1 MVGRLAVLA
10 GVATLAAATALPA
23 QTLAD
28 GDRVLVTTFG
38 DVAALAL
45 GRDHLFLASD
55 AGIAVRDLLQE
66 RWLPPL
72 APVPGYPPPGYAT
85 ALAYD
90 PIGDGLWLGLETGE
104 LFQMS
109 FAFGEW
115 TRASFQADGAIIRI
129 VHDATEGT
137 LWVGTPAGWYRV
149 RDDGGFGRF
158 MIRADMVPEE
168 IRRSGE
174 QNLGLLAVQGTL
186 GTDDRLRRFALTDA
200 IPGESPGRFYVG
212 TAGGGAVRVD
222 TNTLDRSWLQF
233 GTLTR
238 GLGSIAVD
246 GQEIWFGGDGG
257 GPRDGVARAS
267 RDLGAW
273 TRYEA
278 GVDNAPRGFVARIA
292 TSPEGVWFATSEG
305 VYRLDPRAASP
316 AWLRL
321 TARDGLPADQGTS
334 VVPTASGAWIGT
346 LRGLARV
353 DASGTVVSTGLE
365 GARVLDLALAG
376 ETLWVATD
384 RGLFTRSG
392 EGEPV
397 AVGDAPALAT
407 GPVVAVA
414 TNGDLVAAL
423 TPDALHVRRE
433 GRWAAPDRTLARLGA
448 LLRLH
453 IDADG
458 GLWVAGATG
467 IASLE
472 SGRAPRTWLVPGDI
486 PEGPVRGLTVDGDH
500 LWVATPA
507 GALRIDRTR

>member
-1 MVGRLAVLA
+1 MVGRRAA
-10 GVATLAAATALPA
+10 LAAAVALAAAMPVAA
-23 QTLAD
+23 QTLATA
-28 GDRVLVTTFG
+28 DRVLVTSFG

-45 GRDHLFLASD
+45 GRDHLFLAGD
-55 AGIAVRDLLQE
+55 AGIAVRDVLQE

-90 PIGDGLWLGLETGE
+90 PIGDGLWLGLDTGE
-104 LFQMS
+104 LFQLS

-115 TRASFQADGAIIRI
+115 TRASFQADGPIIRI
-129 VHDATEGT
+129 RPDAAEGA

-168 IRRSGE
+168 VRRSGE

-186 GTDDRLRRFALTDA
+186 GTDDRLRRYDLTDA
-200 IPGESPGRFYVG
+200 IAGESPGTFYVG
-212 TAGGGAVRVD
+212 TAGGGVVRVD
-222 TNTLDRSWLQF
+222 TNTLDRTWLQF
-233 GTLTR
+233 GTLSR
-238 GLGSIAVD
+238 GLGSVAVD
-246 GQEIWFGGDGG
+246 GDRLWFGGDGG
-257 GPRDGVARAS
+257 GPRDGVAWS
-267 RDLGAW
+267 PRDLSTW

-278 GVDNAPRGFVARIA
+278 GVDDAPRGFVARIA
-292 TSPEGVWFATSEG
+292 ASPEGTWFATSEG
-305 VYRLDPRAASP
+305 VYRFDDEDS
-316 AWLRL
+316 WLRL

-334 VVPTASGAWIGT
+334 VVPTGSGAWIGT

-353 DASGTVVSTGLE
+353 DTSGTVVSTSLD

-384 RGLFTRSG
+384 RGLFTRTG
-392 EGEPV
+392 EGDPV
-397 AVGDAPALAT
+397 AVSDTPALAT

-414 TNGDLVAAL
+414 TDGDVVAAL
-423 TPDALHVRRE
+423 TPDALHVRRN
-433 GRWAAPDRTLARLGA
+433 GRWAAPDRTLAPLGA

-453 IDADG
+453 IDPEG
-458 GLWVAGATG
+458 GLWVAGANG

-472 SGRAPRTWLVPGDI
+472 SARAPRTWLVPGDI